1 MRSAAPA
8 AVGGADLVIG
18 IGNPLRGDDGVG
30 WWLAQRAERAG
41 SLVRLVPQLTPE
53 LALEVAAARR
63 VLFVDACCAAG
74 RAAAPQLRRLW
85 PGGAAHGVAGGHQLE
100 PAEVLA
106 LATLFREDPPPAWLL
121 LLPAYAFPHDT
132 ALSAAA
138 RRRLPQA
145 QLLLRRWLVAQAPW
159 AQLPG

>member
-1 MRSAAPA
+1 MAAAPPGM
-8 AVGGADLVIG
+8 GGADLVIG

-30 WWLAQRAERAG
+30 WWLARRAECAG

-63 VLFVDACCAAG
+63 VLFVDACCPAGLAAV
-74 RAAAPQLRRLW
+74 PQLRRLW
-85 PGGAAHGVAGGHQLE
+85 PGGGEHGVASGHQLD
-100 PAEVLA
+100 PGAVLA
-106 LATLFREDPPPAWLL
+106 LVTLFRDDPPPAWLL
-121 LLPAYAFPHDT
+121 LLPAYAFHHDT

-145 QLLLRRWLVAQAPW
+145 QQLLRRWLLAQAPW
-159 AQLPG
+159 PQPPG